1 MRRLMLIIS
10 FFVSAVLFVAAAGGL
25 RAQQETQQP
34 AKRHL
39 IAVLNFN
46 GSAVNGASQAVFGAQ
61 FDIGRGISQMLVAR
75 LASEGTYQVAA
86 RPRVEEVLKRR
97 NLADGGLV
105 DPATAAKIGY
115 GVGADAV
122 VLGEVT
128 QFGWDDEPGKAE
140 GTPAE
145 PANSGGAVALA
156 MRKAVVM
163 ITAQF
168 IDANTGQVLVTA
180 NSKGVSRRSGTRL
193 LDNAATAG
201 SGGNLTMESSN
212 FVQSMIGEATAAAVN
227 ELAKELEGENANLP
241 KWTPPPLKGQ
251 ITEASNSNI
260 IINVGSAAGL
270 KVGDKMLVTRVVH
283 VERDRVTESAVG
295 AVEDEV
301 GMLTIVSVKD
311 DSAMGHFSGAESA
324 KVGDQVRPLQ

>member
-1 MRRLMLIIS
+1 MRKTPILTLLL
-10 FFVSAVLFVAAAGGL
+10 VLVVFPFNGGL

-46 GSAVNGASQAVFGAQ
+46 GPAVNGASQAVFGAE
-61 FDIGRGISQMLVAR
+61 FDIGRGISQMLAGR
-75 LASEGTYQVAA
+75 LASDGTYQVAT

-97 NLADGGLV
+97 NLPDGGLV

-122 VLGEVT
+122 VVGEVT

-145 PANSGGAVALA
+145 PANSGGAVAPA
-156 MRKAVVM
+156 MRKAVVT

-180 NSKGVSRRSGTRL
+180 NSKGVSRRSGTKL
-193 LDNAATAG
+193 LDSAATAE
-201 SGGNLTMESSN
+201 SGGSLTMESSN

-241 KWTPPPLKGQ
+241 KWTAPPLRGQ
-251 ITEASNSNI
+251 ITEASNANI

-283 VERDRVTESAVG
+283 VERDRVTEAAVG

-301 GMLTIVSVKD
+301 GMLTIVSVQD
-311 DSAMGHFSGAESA
+311 DSAVGHFSGAESA

>member
-1 MRRLMLIIS
+1 MRRLKLVIS
-10 FFVSAVLFVAAAGGL
+10 FVVSAVLFVAAAGGL

-39 IAVLNFN
+39 VAVLNFN
-46 GSAVNGASQAVFGAQ
+46 GSAVNGASQAVFGAE
-61 FDIGRGISQMLVAR
+61 FDIGRGISQMLAER
-75 LASEGTYQVAA
+75 LASDGTYQVATQ
-86 RPRVEEVLKRR
+86 PRVEEVIKKRS
-97 NLADGGLV
+97 LPDGGLV

-122 VLGEVT
+122 VVGEVT
-128 QFGWDDEPGKAE
+128 QFGWDDESGKAE
-140 GTPAE
+140 GTPTE
-145 PANSGGAVALA
+145 PANSGGAVAPA
-156 MRKAVVM
+156 MRKAVVT

-180 NSKGVSRRSGTRL
+180 NSKGVSRRSGTKL
-193 LDNAATAG
+193 LDSAATAG

-301 GMLTIVSVKD
+301 GMLTIVSVQE
-311 DSAMGHFSGAESA
+311 DSAVGHFSGAESA
-324 KVGDQVRPLQ
+324 KIGDQVRPLQ